1 MPAPH
6 DDLRPPSFLRL
17 MARGFTR
24 RCPLC
29 GCFRIFRTY
38 FKIHDRCPRCQFPLK
53 RVEGHEIGALGMN
66 TVVTFGLMLIVI
78 VVGLVVT
85 YPGVPALRLGI
96 AAGAVAVVVPI
107 AFYPLSWTVWA
118 AIDLAMR
125 PVEAGDR
132 VHADWVPRYG
142 RRRSR

>member
-1 MPAPH
+1 
-6 DDLRPPSFLRL
+6 
-17 MARGFTR
+17 MARGLTR

-29 GCFRIFRTY
+29 GCFDVFESYFRIRE
-38 FKIHDRCPRCQFPLK
+38 RCPRCRFPLK

-66 TVVTFGLMLIVI
+66 TVVTFGAMLVVI

-85 YPGVPALRLGI
+85 YPDVPALLLAGI
-96 AAGAVAVVVPI
+96 AVAVAVVLPI
-107 AFYPLSWTVWA
+107 AFYPLSWTLWA

-142 RRRSR
+142 RRHKG

>member
-1 MPAPH
+1 MGE
-6 DDLRPPSFLRL
+6 DTTLKPPSFWRL

-29 GCFRIFRTY
+29 GCFEIFESYFRIR
-38 FKIHDRCPRCQFPLK
+38 DRCPRCRFPLK

-78 VVGLVVT
+78 VVGLVTT
-85 YPGVPALRLGI
+85 YPDTPALLLAL
-96 AAGAVAVVVPI
+96 AAGAVAVIVPI

-132 VHADWVPRYG
+132 VHADWVPRY
-142 RRRSR
+142 RRRRPR